1 MLATGGKKVKVLT
14 LRFRPRCQ
22 GFRPQKPAAG
32 DTATSA
38 GRVLCKLHC
47 PNGASI
53 YFNPDVDM
61 NLMGN
66 HEENIRHRTSSKS
79 TSKTTIL
86 DVKKYHHRHR
96 LNPIDTDTQITDI

>member
-1 MLATGGKKVKVLT
+1 MLATGGNKVKVLT
-14 LRFRPRCQ
+14 LS
-22 GFRPQKPAAG
+22 FRPQSLGFDPKKPAAG

-38 GRVLCKLHC
+38 GRVLCKVQA

-53 YFNPDVDM
+53 HFNPDVDM

-66 HEENIRHRTSSKS
+66 HEENIGHRTSSNS

-86 DVKKYHHRHR
+86 DVK
-96 LNPIDTDTQITDI
+96 NIIPDTD